1 MATQTVTEFD
11 SIAPSVDITPLD
23 KTLCNDP
30 FKAPQIR
37 PLEIEEP
44 TEQTTE
50 AEPDYPKG
58 THFWLIFVSLGLV
71 LILGGM
77 DTNIVATAVPS
88 VSHSSTERCH
98 ADSPLWG

>member
-1 MATQTVTEFD
+1 MVTQTVTAID
-11 SIAPSVDITPLD
+11 SISASVDVAPLNLTIYD
-23 KTLCNDP
+23 DSS
-30 FKAPQIR
+30 KALNLQS
-37 PLEIEEP
+37 LEVEEP

-58 THFWLIFVSLGLV
+58 AHFWLIFVSLGLV

-88 VSHSSTERCH
+88 VHQFTPESCYTDSH
-98 ADSPLWG
+98 L